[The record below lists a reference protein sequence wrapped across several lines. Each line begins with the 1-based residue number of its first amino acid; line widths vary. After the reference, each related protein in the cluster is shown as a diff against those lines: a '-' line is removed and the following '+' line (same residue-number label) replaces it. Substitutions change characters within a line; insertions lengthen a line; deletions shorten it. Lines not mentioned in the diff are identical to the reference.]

1 MKENFAALLRFRPES
16 RPPASVEP
24 LRETPAARHA
34 LHTAHD
40 DGVLEVRLVGVLL
53 AVCAQRFRQQEEEA
67 RQQEAR
73 TEEPACLAGGDEI
86 IKHDLE
92 QQRRQ
97 GSDEEQKQCLGLEG
111 VLQNRPPVLPEHDEN
126 RNQRANMQ
134 ENVQHM
140 VGTCFI
146 NREAHQDSAEQ
157 QMTTGGNRK
166 KLAKPLHEA
175 ENGGLQNIHRG
186 STPFG

>member
-24 LRETPAARHA
+24 QRHA

-53 AVCAQRFRQQEEEA
+53 AVCAQRFRQQEEET

-73 TEEPACLAGGDEI
+73 TEEPARLAGSDEI

-97 GSDEEQKQCLGLEG
+97 GSDEEQQQCLGLEG

-134 ENVQHM
+134 EDVQHM

-146 NREAHQDSAEQ
+146 NRETHQDAAEQ

-166 KLAKPLHEA
+166 KLAKPLHKA
-175 ENGGLQNIHRG
+175 ENSGLQNIHRG